1 MPSSCSVVY
10 LEYFELMALAS
21 YNIVTGY
28 LYPGLSSYLAVALL
42 LGKADE
48 GVDFVRRQRN

>member
-21 YNIVTGY
+21 YKKNFVMR
-28 LYPGLSSYLAVALL
+28 LSSYLAVPLL